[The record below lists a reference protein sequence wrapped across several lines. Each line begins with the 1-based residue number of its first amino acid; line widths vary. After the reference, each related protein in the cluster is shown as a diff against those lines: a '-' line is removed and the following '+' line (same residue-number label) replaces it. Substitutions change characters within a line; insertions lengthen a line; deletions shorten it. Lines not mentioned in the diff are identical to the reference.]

1 MTLQDKIT
9 TTKRTHILN
18 AAARTFTE
26 KGYHV
31 TTVRDVARAAGV
43 ADGTIY
49 NHFQNKYALLLGL
62 FTQMTEAA
70 EPALN
75 PAALTGLHL
84 RELLREMLDQPL
96 QSLRGENYELVRVV
110 LSEALIN
117 RDLASD
123 FRTGLLTP
131 MLAGTVE
138 VLRRRG
144 DLRADPEDTVR
155 LLSSLVLG
163 LLLQAALGDEE
174 LQETWAVLPDRLADL
189 LVGGLA

>member
-1 MTLQDKIT
+1 MS
-9 TTKRTHILN
+9 
-18 AAARTFTE
+18 ASMARPRP
-26 KGYHV
+26 G
-31 TTVRDVARAAGV
+31 A
-43 ADGTIY
+43 IY
-49 NHFQNKYALLLGL
+49 NV
-62 FTQMTEAA
+62 TDD
-70 EPALN
+70 EPA
-75 PAALTGLHL
+75 PPQTVIEHAAALTGLHL

-117 RDLASD
+117 RDLASA

-131 MLAGTVE
+131 MLAGTLE

-144 DLRADPEDTVR
+144 DLRADPEDAVR